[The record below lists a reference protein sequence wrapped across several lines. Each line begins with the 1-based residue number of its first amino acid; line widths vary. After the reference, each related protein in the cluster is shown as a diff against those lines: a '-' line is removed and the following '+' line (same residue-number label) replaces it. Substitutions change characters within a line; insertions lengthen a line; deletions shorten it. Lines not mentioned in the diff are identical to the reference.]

1 MQQKKKNAWEKK
13 PPMLSLI
20 RIETKSYI
28 IKKKKRKSTPSLFY
42 FKGLTAIL
50 KASNKLTPYF
60 HWGLTISYPKI

>member
-1 MQQKKKNAWEKK
+1 MQKKKKKNAWEKK
-13 PPMLSLI
+13 LPMLRLI
-20 RIETKSYI
+20 RFQTKSCI
-28 IKKKKRKSTPSLFY
+28 IKKRKSTPSLFY